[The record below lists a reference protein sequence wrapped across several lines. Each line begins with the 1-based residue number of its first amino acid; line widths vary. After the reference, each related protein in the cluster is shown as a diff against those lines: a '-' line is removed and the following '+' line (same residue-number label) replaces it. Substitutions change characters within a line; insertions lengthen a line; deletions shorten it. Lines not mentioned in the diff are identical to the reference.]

1 MKKCFSDSCVNYS
14 AELHSS
20 EQDQTRLSHSPSSWI
35 KKESLLFQ
43 ALVSIDKP
51 VCNVLPKPDAACN
64 FEGAQLELLN
74 KDHRSTSF
82 QDEISHNCDFNGSEE
97 TDSTKISKSF
107 NLKLQKC
114 YLNHPSSTI
123 DSSKASGIAK
133 LFESELDVPSNN
145 IDSTNSKEF
154 TEVPTR
160 ISKLFIDP
168 SNLDQA
174 ALNKFQAA
182 QGELSSALS
191 RLLVSVERYP
201 DIKFN
206 QNFRDLQVQLEGTE
220 NRITV
225 ARQRFNEGVQGY
237 NGYIRKFPNNLFAGL
252 FGFEKKAYFEAE
264 EDSQNEIIGNNITN
278 WEYQIT

>member
-1 MKKCFSDSCVNYS
+1 MRK
-14 AELHSS
+14 L
-20 EQDQTRLSHSPSSWI
+20 RL
-35 KKESLLFQ
+35 LLFVVLAGVLSSCGYNTMVEKDESVQ
-43 ALVSIDKP
+43 QLWAQVEAQYQRRADLIPNLVATVKG
-51 VCNVLPKPDAACN
+51 AADY
-64 FEGAQLELLN
+64 E
-74 KDHRSTSF
+74 K
-82 QDEISHNCDFNGSEE
+82 E
-97 TDSTKISKSF
+97 TLTAVIEAR
-107 NLKLQKC
+107 
-114 YLNHPSSTI
+114 
-123 DSSKASGIAK
+123 SKATS
-133 LFESELDVPSNN
+133 VN
-145 IDSTNSKEF
+145 
-154 TEVPTR
+154 
-160 ISKLFIDP
+160 IDP

-264 EDSQNEIIGNNITN
+264 AGSEKAPEVSF
-278 WEYQIT
+278 